1 MIGIQSNLDI
11 VGINPSGSCWGFVT
25 QFHNI
30 INSRYISVGK
40 IDFNNYQIIVSNG
53 DVKLFQYLKS
63 ISSSRQKPLRIIIH
77 ASKKDLNR
85 LKELST
91 KQIVRRIAINGC
103 LQFDS
108 VVQTIFKQEGY
119 FEILIKESNRN
130 DIIPSKIPSSNKFLN
145 EIEENYTRFKQS

>member
-1 MIGIQSNLDI
+1 MPWCDKTKNSYQYINKNTIYEINKGSTIIPWVFRHVQSKDQVLYNMPGIFNPLDYVIISKMIGIQSNLDI

-91 KQIVRRIAINGC
+91 K
-103 LQFDS
+103 
-108 VVQTIFKQEGY
+108 
-119 FEILIKESNRN
+119 
-130 DIIPSKIPSSNKFLN
+130 
-145 EIEENYTRFKQS
+145 